1 MALYKESGVNPLG
14 GCLPMLLQFPVFIG
28 LFFALQSSFAL
39 RQAPF
44 MGWITDLSAPE
55 VLFVLPGLD
64 FPIRILPIVMGASM
78 VLQQRLTPTTIDPSQ
93 QMMMMV
99 IMPVM
104 MTVLFYQFP
113 SGLVLYW
120 MTSNFLGI
128 AHQLLVGRR
137 MKAAAAATPA
147 SAESTK
153 TT

>member
-1 MALYKESGVNPLG
+1 VSGSAE
-14 GCLPMLLQFPVFIG
+14 
-28 LFFALQSSFAL
+28 LFFALQSSFDL

-44 MGWITDLSAPE
+44 VGWISDLSAPE
-55 VLFVLPGLD
+55 ALFTIPGIGIPFRVLPV
-64 FPIRILPIVMGASM
+64 VMGASM
-78 VLQQRLTPTTIDPSQ
+78 ILQQRLTPTTVDPSQ

-99 IMPVM
+99 LMPVM

-137 MKAAAAATPA
+137 MKAAAAAA
-147 SAESTK
+147 
-153 TT
+153 